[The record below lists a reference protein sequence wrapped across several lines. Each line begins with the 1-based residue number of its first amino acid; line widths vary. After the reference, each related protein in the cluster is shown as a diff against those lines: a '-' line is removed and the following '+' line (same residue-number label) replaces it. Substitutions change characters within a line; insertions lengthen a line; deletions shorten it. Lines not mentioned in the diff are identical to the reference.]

1 MSYVIAAPE
10 TLAAATADIA
20 GIGTALSDA
29 NLTAVA
35 PTTGAL
41 AAGADEVSAAITALF
56 NAHAKE
62 FQALSSQ
69 AEAFHAQ
76 FVQALAAGAG
86 SYASAEAGNAALLH
100 SIERAALGMVNAPAE
115 AMTGRPLIGNGADA
129 TVAGGRGADG
139 GLLYGNGG
147 DGAPGTS
154 GQAGGNGGNAGLFGN
169 GGKGG
174 VGGDGASG
182 GNGGNGG
189 QLVGDGGNGGNGG
202 AAVAGGNPGL
212 GGTGGK
218 AGLFG
223 HAGSDGQTGAT
234 APPSGPPGGIV
245 ITDQYGTT
253 TIENAYVVQNNAW
266 NNPGGQAITVSDT
279 GFTITTENGSA
290 PTNGAPLGYPS
301 VYLGY
306 HYGTGSPGSPL
317 PLQLSQ
323 IHTATS
329 SISYT
334 YPTSG
339 TYDASYD
346 IWLNPTSTTTGVNQ
360 QEIMIWFN
368 HTGPV
373 QPVGSV
379 VGTTTVDG
387 KSFAVWEGSNGQN
400 NVVSYVATT
409 PITTWNNFDVLG
421 FVDNTETIEP
431 VTNSWYLTSIQAG
444 FEPWSGSVGASV
456 DSFSASVN
464 GVN

>member
-1 MSYVIAAPE
+1 MSYVIAAP
-10 TLAAATADIA
+10 TALAAANEQLA
-20 GIGTALSDA
+20 GIGSTLRDA
-29 NLTAVA
+29 HIAAAA
-35 PTTGAL
+35 PTAAAL
-41 AAGADEVSAAITALF
+41 AAGADEVSTAITTLF
-56 NAHAKE
+56 NAHAAE
-62 FQALSSQ
+62 FQALSAQ
-69 AEAFHAQ
+69 AAAFHAQ
-76 FVQALAAGAG
+76 FVQALAAGVD
-86 SYASAEAGNAALLH
+86 SYASAEATNAL
-100 SIERAALGMVNAPAE
+100 RVVNAPAE
-115 AMTGRPLIGNGADA
+115 ALTGRPLIGDGANA

-147 DGAPGTS
+147 DGAPGGS
-154 GQAGGNGGNAGLFGN
+154 GQAGGAGGDAGLFGN
-169 GGKGG
+169 GGHGG
-174 VGGDGASG
+174 AGGAGAAG
-182 GNGGNGG
+182 GKGGNGG
-189 QLVGDGGNGGNGG
+189 QLVGNGGNGGNGG
-202 AAVAGGNPGL
+202 AGVDGGDPGL

-218 AGLFG
+218 AGLSG
-223 HAGSDGQTGAT
+223 HAGSAGQTGAT
-234 APPSGPPGGIV
+234 STGPGSPEGGGTV

-301 VYLGY
+301 AYLGY
-306 HYGTGSPGSPL
+306 HYSTGSPGSPL
-317 PLQLSQ
+317 PEQLSQ

-329 SISYT
+329 SITYT

-346 IWLNPTSTTTGVNQ
+346 IWLNPTPITTGVNQ

-373 QPVGSV
+373 QPIGSV
-379 VGTTTVDG
+379 VGTSTIDG
-387 KSFAVWEGSNGQN
+387 KSFTVWEGGNGQN
-400 NVVSYVATT
+400 QVVSYVANS
-409 PITTWNNFDVLG
+409 PISSWNNFNVLG

-464 GVN
+464 GID

>member
-1 MSYVIAAPE
+1 MPYVMVAPE

-20 GIGTALSDA
+20 GIGSTLSGARITAAGPTTALV
-29 NLTAVA
+29 T
-35 PTTGAL
+35 
-41 AAGADEVSAAITALF
+41 AGADEVSAAITAFLTT
-56 NAHAKE
+56 HARQ
-62 FQALSSQ
+62 FHAVTAQAD
-69 AEAFHAQ
+69 EFHAQ
-76 FVQALAAGAG
+76 FVQALAAGAK
-86 SYASAEAGNAALLH
+86 SYAATEAHNV
-100 SIERAALGMVNAPAE
+100 LGVLNAPAE
-115 AMTGRPLIGNGADA
+115 ALTGRPLIGNGADA

-139 GLLYGNGG
+139 GWLYGNGG
-147 DGAPGTS
+147 SGAAGGPGQDGGAGGDAGLIGNGGHGGAGGAGAPGGS
-154 GQAGGNGGNAGLFGN
+154 GGSGGRGGLLLGNG
-169 GGKGG
+169 
-174 VGGDGASG
+174 
-182 GNGGNGG
+182 
-189 QLVGDGGNGGNGG
+189 GDGGNGGAANGG
-202 AAVAGGNPGL
+202 APGL

-223 HAGSDGQTGAT
+223 QPGSDGQTGAT
-234 APPSGPPGGIV
+234 SPPPPPPPPGGIV

-253 TIENAYVVQNNAW
+253 TIQNAYVVQNNAW
-266 NNPGGQAITVSDT
+266 NNPGGQAITVSGT

-317 PLQLSQ
+317 PEQLGQ
-323 IHTATS
+323 IQSATS
-329 SISYT
+329 SITYT

-346 IWLNPTSTTTGVNQ
+346 IWLNPTPITTGVNQ

-368 HTGPV
+368 HTGPI

-379 VGTTTVDG
+379 VGTSTIDG
-387 KSFAVWEGSNGQN
+387 KSFTVWEGSNGQN
-400 NVVSYVATT
+400 NVVSYVANS
-409 PITTWNNFDVLG
+409 PITTWNNFDVMG

-431 VTNSWYLTSIQAG
+431 VTDSWYLTSIQAG

-464 GVN
+464 GLD